1 MHNIQLQKIIDLQKL
16 DTSKLAAEL
25 FAGHKHPAM
34 ALNRVLSGKMLLNAK
49 QVIQLSDITNL
60 PIGFL
65 YSAGGW
71 LASAEINKL
80 TFVAGEVLAELDTK
94 TFRTLISYFH
104 KGAPFVQTV
113 LHPAGTSAKTYLS
126 ELTEIVIKNS
136 KNNK

>member
-34 ALNRVLSGKMLLNAK
+34 ALNRVLSGKMLLNAT
-49 QVIQLSDITNL
+49 QVMQLSEITNL

-71 LASAEINKL
+71 LASATPTR
-80 TFVAGEVLAELDTK
+80 TFFVSGEVLAELEPNRLKTK
-94 TFRTLISYFH
+94 ISYTH
-104 KGAPFVQTV
+104 KGRDFVETYV
-113 LHPAGTSAKTYLS
+113 HPSSIGAKTYLS